1 MIMSIFL
8 KNNLIKVIK
17 HKFQKV
23 NMFNLNRII
32 SIWSSFVRKYFSN
45 IYHIPTIN

>member
-1 MIMSIFL
+1 MIMSIIL

-23 NMFNLNRII
+23 NMFSLNRII
-32 SIWSSFVRKYFSN
+32 LVQ
-45 IYHIPTIN
+45 HLT